1 MNEQGPFHGIP
12 LPKDWPQHIKLA
24 VIHSVALSHRAIT
37 FSRSFAINSSIER
50 VRLAGELDRVQN
62 EIALIR
68 EELRI
73 KDARMTKLP
82 PRKRP
87 QYSSQERMAVL
98 ELRAAR
104 AWNLAETARTFMVEP
119 ETISSWMKRVADVQD
134 GLLQLSRPVNKY
146 PDYVRYIIQR
156 LKTLC
161 PTMGK
166 VRIAQVLARAGLHL
180 GATTVG
186 RIIREEPLH
195 DAPNSGVVETK
206 DNDRVVT
213 ARYVNHVWHVD
224 MTVVPTTG
232 FWVPWA
238 PFCLAQV
245 WPFCWW
251 VIVVIDQF
259 SRAVIGFAVFKKQP
273 SADQVV
279 VFMTKAVHAVGRPPG
294 HLISDQGSQ
303 FVSTEFRAWCS
314 AKPRNI
320 KQRFGAIGQYGS
332 IAMIER
338 LMRSIKDECTRR
350 ILVPLREDD
359 IRKEIT
365 LYTDWYNQHR
375 PHQSLGGRIP
385 MDIYF
390 GIEEDIVSFET
401 RGENAISIR
410 LAVTHIESRGHLP
423 VVELKRAA

>member
-1 MNEQGPFHGIP
+1 MSNLRPFQGIP
-12 LPKDWPQHIKLA
+12 HPKDWPQHIKLG
-24 VIHSVALSHRAIT
+24 VIHSVSLAHRAIT
-37 FSRSFAINSSIER
+37 YSRSFAIDSSIER
-50 VRLAGELDRVQN
+50 VRIAGELDRVQN

-73 KDARMTKLP
+73 KDGRMAKLP

-87 QYSSQERMAVL
+87 QYSSQERMAIL

-119 ETISSWMKRVADVQD
+119 ETIASWMKRVSDAQD
-134 GLLQLSRPVNKY
+134 GLLQLSGPVNKY

-180 GATTVG
+180 GASTVG
-186 RIIREEPLH
+186 RVIREKPQPDEPES
-195 DAPNSGVVETK
+195 DSVETK
-206 DNDRVVT
+206 KKDRVVT
-213 ARYVNHVWHVD
+213 ARYANHVWHID
-224 MTVVPTTG
+224 MSVVPTTG
-232 FWVPWA
+232 FWVPWV
-238 PFCLAQV
+238 PFSLAQV

-251 VIVVIDQF
+251 VIVVIDQY

-273 SADQVV
+273 SANQVV
-279 VFMTKAVHAVGRPPG
+279 VFMTKAVHAVGMPPG

-332 IAMIER
+332 IAIIER
-338 LMRSIKDECTRR
+338 LMRSIKNECTRR
-350 ILVPLREDD
+350 ILVPLREDA
-359 IRKEIT
+359 IRHEIT

-375 PHQSLGGRIP
+375 PHQSLGGRLP

-390 GIEEDIVSFET
+390 GIEEDIVSLET
-401 RGENAISIR
+401 RGENAVTIR
-410 LAVTHIESRGHLP
+410 LAVTRIEGRGHLP